1 MSRTKFWRL
10 FFWDSRQFKEEFKM
24 FDIVKRFYDRKI
36 YSAEDIKKFV
46 LSGKITDDEYK
57 EITGIDFE

>member
-1 MSRTKFWRL
+1 MSRRKFWQL
-10 FFWDSRQFKEEFKM
+10 YFWNSRQFKEEFKM

-36 YSAEDIKKFV
+36 YSAEDVKKFV

>member
-1 MSRTKFWRL
+1 
-10 FFWDSRQFKEEFKM
+10 M

>member
-10 FFWDSRQFKEEFKM
+10 YFWDSRQFKEEFKM

-36 YSAEDIKKFV
+36 YSAEDVKKFV

>member
-1 MSRTKFWRL
+1 
-10 FFWDSRQFKEEFKM
+10 M

-36 YSAEDIKKFV
+36 YNAEDVKKFV

>member
-1 MSRTKFWRL
+1 MSRRKFWRL

-36 YSAEDIKKFV
+36 YSAEDVKKFV